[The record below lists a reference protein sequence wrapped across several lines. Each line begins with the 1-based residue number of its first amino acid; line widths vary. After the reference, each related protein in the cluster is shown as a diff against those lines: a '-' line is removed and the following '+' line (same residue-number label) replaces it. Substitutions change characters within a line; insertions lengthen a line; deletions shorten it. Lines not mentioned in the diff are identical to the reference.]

1 VVKFFRTAKVVDKS
15 GANYAGFENINFIL
29 LLAGWL
35 GFIEIIQGKYLNN
48 IIGQDHR
55 FIKNDH

>member
-1 VVKFFRTAKVVDKS
+1 VVDKS

-35 GFIEIIQGKYLNN
+35 GFIEIIQGKYLTILLNR
-48 IIGQDHR
+48 IIASLKR
-55 FIKNDH
+55 SLNR